1 MHEKA
6 DARTGHRNRAKR
18 WQLAL
23 LWSAGMV
30 LLALGAAVIFIGAY
44 LVGASGR

>member
-6 DARTGHRNRAKR
+6 DAPTGHRNRAKR
-18 WQLAL
+18 WHLAL
-23 LWSAGMV
+23 LWSVGMV
-30 LLALGAAVIFIGAY
+30 LLALGAAVMVIGAY